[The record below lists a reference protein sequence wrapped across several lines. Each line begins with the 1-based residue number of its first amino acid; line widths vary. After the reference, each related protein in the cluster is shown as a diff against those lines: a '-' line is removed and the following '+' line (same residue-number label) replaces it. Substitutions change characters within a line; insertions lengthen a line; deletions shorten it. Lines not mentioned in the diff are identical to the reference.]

1 MMAAPSDNL
10 LDRLVARNPDLEGQ
24 VLFLTPR

>member
-1 MMAAPSDNL
+1 MMAAPSNL